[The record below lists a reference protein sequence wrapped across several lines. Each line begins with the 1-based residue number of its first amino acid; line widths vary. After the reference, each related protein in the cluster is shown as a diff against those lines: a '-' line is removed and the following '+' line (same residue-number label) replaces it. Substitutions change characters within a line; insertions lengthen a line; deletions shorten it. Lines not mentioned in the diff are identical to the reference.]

1 MTVFLIVETAR
12 FSNRQLNGILQP
24 NYPTMKRLFCLFAAM
39 ALTLSAL
46 TSVQAQETPSQ
57 EGLKPVKY
65 VFLFIGDGMSS
76 PQRQMCDN
84 YLTAIGQPGM
94 LMNSFPVKSP
104 TTTWS
109 ANKLVTDSAASGTA
123 IACGEKT
130 NNGRIGMDA
139 SGTRKLESS
148 AYVAKKTGKK
158 VGILTSVT
166 LNHATPASFYG
177 NQDDRGKYY
186 LLGLD
191 LLKSG
196 FDFFGGGAIDKHND
210 KKYKKYVDDVYKNT
224 LSAGKDFKGD
234 IYELAEDFGYEVVHD
249 ADDILDLEPGDSK
262 IIACQKEGSLPYAIN
277 HEKGLR
283 LDQYLAKAIEM
294 LDGTNGFFIMCEG
307 GKIDWVGHANDA
319 GSVLNES
326 IALDKAVKVAY
337 DFYEKHPDE
346 TLIIVTG
353 DHETG
358 GLTLGFAG
366 EGIQAN
372 YKLLQHQTC
381 SRDRFRDEIYRIEH
395 KKDLTFD
402 EVKPLIEKSFGFK
415 FDGPKDDPM
424 TVTEE
429 ELNLLL
435 KGFEKDKK
443 DYHNRALA
451 PVVFK
456 IFDKKVGLSWT
467 TGSHT
472 ALPVITSAVGV
483 NADFFKGNLDNTD
496 ISKKLKA
503 IFQAK

>member
-1 MTVFLIVETAR
+1 
-12 FSNRQLNGILQP
+12 
-24 NYPTMKRLFCLFAAM
+24 MKRLFSLYAVM
-39 ALTLSAL
+39 ALALSAL
-46 TSVQAQETPSQ
+46 TSVQAQEAPAQ

-84 YLTAIGQPGM
+84 YLKAIGQPGM

-166 LNHATPASFYG
+166 LNHATPSAFYG

-191 LLKSG
+191 LLHSG
-196 FDFFGGGAIDKHND
+196 FDFFGGGAIDKHDD
-210 KKYKKYVDDVYKNT
+210 KRYKDNIGDVYKQT
-224 LSAGKDFKGD
+224 LKAGKDFKGD
-234 IYELAEDFGYEVVHD
+234 IYELADEFGYEVIHD
-249 ADDILDLEPGDSK
+249 DDDIMELEPGDSK
-262 IIACQKEGSLPYAIN
+262 VIACRKEGALPYAIN
-277 HEKGLR
+277 HEGGLK
-283 LDQYLAKAIEM
+283 LDQYLAKAIEL
-294 LDGTNGFFIMCEG
+294 LDGPAGFFIMCEG
-307 GKIDWVGHANDA
+307 GKIDWVGHANDSGA
-319 GSVLNES
+319 VLNEA

-337 DFYEKHPDE
+337 AFYEKHPDE

-366 EGIQAN
+366 EGIKAN
-372 YKLLQHQTC
+372 YKLLENQTC
-381 SRDRFRDEIYRIEH
+381 SRDKFRDEIYRIEH
-395 KKDLTFD
+395 NKDLTFD
-402 EVKPLIEKSFGFK
+402 EVKPIIEKAFGFK
-415 FDGPKDDPM
+415 FDGPADDPM

-429 ELNLLL
+429 ELKLMLE
-435 KGFEKDKK
+435 GFAKDKK
-443 DYHNRALA
+443 DYHNKALA

-456 IFDKKVGLSWT
+456 VFDTKVGLTWT
-467 TGSHT
+467 SGSHT

-496 ISKKLKA
+496 ISKKVKA
-503 IFQAK
+503 ILQAK